1 MKRRSLIILLCCESV
16 ILTVLSTL
24 TNFFPAM
31 FSSMLAFPFEQIAG
45 GLRFV
50 SQFGNIGNGL
60 AMALWVGVSI
70 IPTMLALKTGRS
82 KETAKERI
90 ALFLLSAVMML
101 ALYGI
106 MNPSLFCPTLL
117 GAQKEFIPV
126 MKATLGVT
134 VWSVIVLYI
143 ILRLL
148 RMFTAGDTN
157 KLMQYLKVLLFIL
170 CMFFT
175 AVIFTTCI
183 SDLIAY
189 LKDAQEAL
197 AVVLSVIRFLVLSV
211 PYAFDVVITISAIAL
226 LDVALSKEQ
235 IGIVESAARL
245 SQICCIALGITTV
258 TTAAFNVL
266 QIILM
271 RHLSKVAV
279 NVDVPIVSIAFTLII
294 LLVSRLLVENKQL
307 RDDNDLFI

>member
-1 MKRRSLIILLCCESV
+1 MKRKSLVILLCCESV
-16 ILTVLSTL
+16 ILTALSIL
-24 TNFFPAM
+24 TNFFPDI

-45 GLRFV
+45 GLSFV

-70 IPTMLALKTGRS
+70 TPSMLALKTGRS

-90 ALFLLSAVMML
+90 VLFLLSAVIML

-117 GAQKEFIPV
+117 DAQKEFIPV
-126 MKATLGVT
+126 IKAALGIT

-143 ILRLL
+143 VLRLL
-148 RMFTAGDTN
+148 RMFVGGDTN
-157 KLMQYLKVLLFIL
+157 KLMQYLKVLLYIL
-170 CMFFT
+170 CIFFT
-175 AVIFTTCI
+175 AVIFTACI

-189 LKDAQEAL
+189 LRDAQEAL

-211 PYAFDVVITISAIAL
+211 PYAFDIVITISAISL
-226 LDVALSKEQ
+226 LDIALSKQQ
-235 IGIVESAARL
+235 IGIVESAAKL
-245 SQICCIALGITTV
+245 SQICCIALSITAV
-258 TTAAFNVL
+258 STAAFNVL
-266 QIILM
+266 QIVLM
-271 RHLSKVAV
+271 RHLSKIAV
-279 NVDVPIVSIAFTLII
+279 NVAVPIVSIAFTLIV
-294 LLVSRLLVENKQL
+294 LLVSRLLIENKQL